1 MFDHV
6 CPCVRL
12 QSDNSVFVCL
22 LLGVTSSN
30 FSLLVYLIVGI
41 SMCLYS
47 YWTLSNYMSNNVFNS
62 ILLCLVSK
70 HLVSL
75 SVRSGWTQ

>member
-1 MFDHV
+1 MCIEVPLGCFPKPGAKDFQRSTSASFISHLVMFDHV
-6 CPCVRL
+6 CPCIRL

-47 YWTLSNYMSNNVFNS
+47 Y
-62 ILLCLVSK
+62 
-70 HLVSL
+70 
-75 SVRSGWTQ
+75 